1 MNIKKIALISTVAI
15 AMAASANGGAHSPIE
30 QRQAA
35 MKAVGG
41 QMRTLGGMA
50 QGKVA
55 YDELAA
61 LSALEIMRDA
71 AVAARPL
78 FPVGTETGDETRAMA
93 AIWAEDSEFDTIMVQ
108 LITSLDAAIAAEPA
122 DLASYRPLFGAA
134 AGTCRA
140 CHEKYRAPE
149 N

>member
-1 MNIKKIALISTVAI
+1 MNIKRSIA
-15 AMAASANGGAHSPIE
+15 AATIGLALAATAYGAAHSPIS

-50 QGKVA
+50 QGKIA
-55 YDELAA
+55 YDDFAVI
-61 LSALEIMRDA
+61 SALEIMRDA
-71 AVAARPL
+71 AVTARPL
-78 FPVGTETGDETRAMA
+78 FPAGSDTGEENRAKPE
-93 AIWAEDSEFDTIMVQ
+93 IWADGSDFDAIMGQ
-108 LITSLDAAIAAEPA
+108 LIANLNTAIAAEPA
-122 DLASYRPLFGAA
+122 DLASYRPLFGAV
-134 AGTCRA
+134 AGSCKA

>member
-1 MNIKKIALISTVAI
+1 MNIKKIALISTVAV
-15 AMAASANGGAHSPIE
+15 AMAASAFGAAHSPIE

-55 YDELAA
+55 FDDFAA

-71 AVAARPL
+71 AVTARPL
-78 FPVGTETGDETRAMA
+78 FPVGTEMGSETRAMPE
-93 AIWAEDSEFDTIMVQ
+93 IWADGSDFDAIMGQ
-108 LITSLDAAIAAEPA
+108 LIANLDTAIAAEPA
-122 DLASYRPLFGAA
+122 DLASYRPLFGAV
-134 AGTCRA
+134 AGTCKA

>member
-1 MNIKKIALISTVAI
+1 MNFKKLAILSAAAI
-15 AMAASANGGAHSPIE
+15 AIGATAIGGGHSPIE

-50 QGKVA
+50 NGRVA
-55 YDELAA
+55 FDDFAA
-61 LSALEIMRDA
+61 ISALEIMRDA
-71 AVAARPL
+71 AATAQPL
-78 FPVGTETGDETRAMA
+78 FPAGTGEGFETRAMPE
-93 AIWAEDSEFDTIMVQ
+93 IWADGTEFDAIMGQ
-108 LITSLDAAIAAEPA
+108 LIANLDAAIAAEPA
-122 DLASYRPLFGAA
+122 DLDSYRPLFGAV
-134 AGTCRA
+134 AGTCKS

>member
-1 MNIKKIALISTVAI
+1 MNIKKLAIISASSIAFAATAI
-15 AMAASANGGAHSPIE
+15 GGGHSPIE
-30 QRQAA
+30 QRIAA

-50 QGKVA
+50 QGKVE
-55 YDELAA
+55 YDDFAA

-71 AVAARPL
+71 AVTAAPL
-78 FPVGTETGDETRAMA
+78 FPVGTETGDNTRAMPEIWAADSDFNARMDQFIASLNA
-93 AIWAEDSEFDTIMVQ
+93 AIE
-108 LITSLDAAIAAEPA
+108 AEPA
-122 DLASYRPLFGAA
+122 DLASYGPLFGAV
-134 AGTCRA
+134 AGNCKS

>member
-1 MNIKKIALISTVAI
+1 MQKRHIILGVITSAVL
-15 AMAASANGGAHSPIE
+15 AASAFSAAHSPIA

-50 QGKVA
+50 QGKIA
-55 YDELAA
+55 YDDFAVI
-61 LSALEIMRDA
+61 SALEIMRDA
-71 AVAARPL
+71 VAEAQPL
-78 FPVGTETGDETRAMA
+78 FPAGSDMGEENRAKPE
-93 AIWAEDSEFDTIMVQ
+93 IWAADSDFDARMTQ
-108 LITSLDAAIAAEPA
+108 LLASLDTAIAAEPA
-122 DLASYRPLFGAA
+122 DLNSYRPLFGAV
-134 AGTCRA
+134 AGGCKG

>member
-1 MNIKKIALISTVAI
+1 MNLKKTIAVASLGL
-15 AMAASANGGAHSPIE
+15 ALAATAYGAAHSPIA

-50 QGKVA
+50 QGKTA
-55 YDELAA
+55 YDDFAV

-71 AVAARPL
+71 ATTARPL
-78 FPVGTETGDETRAMA
+78 FPAGTDMGEETRAKPE
-93 AIWAEDSEFDTIMVQ
+93 IWAADSDFDARMGQ
-108 LITSLDAAIAAEPA
+108 LLASLDAALAAEPA
-122 DLASYRPLFGAA
+122 DLASYRPLFGAI
-134 AGTCRA
+134 AGSCKG

>member
-1 MNIKKIALISTVAI
+1 MNIKKLAAISATALAF
-15 AMAASANGGAHSPIE
+15 AASATGGGHSPIE
-30 QRQAA
+30 QRIAA

-50 QGKVA
+50 QGKVD
-55 YDELAA
+55 YDDFAA

-71 AVAARPL
+71 AITARPL
-78 FPVGTETGDETRAMA
+78 FPTGTEMGFDTRAKPE
-93 AIWAEDSEFDTIMVQ
+93 IWAEGSDFDAIMGQ
-108 LITSLDAAIAAEPA
+108 LIANLDAAIAAEPA
-122 DLASYRPLFGAA
+122 DLASYRPLFGAI
-134 AGTCRA
+134 AGTCKS

>member
-1 MNIKKIALISTVAI
+1 MNIKKISIISAVAVAI
-15 AMAASANGGAHSPIE
+15 AATAIGGGHSPIE

-55 YDELAA
+55 YDDFAA
-61 LSALEIMRDA
+61 ISALEIMRDA
-71 AVAARPL
+71 VITARPL
-78 FPVGTETGDETRAMA
+78 FPVGTETGSETRAKPE
-93 AIWAEDSEFDTIMVQ
+93 IWAESSDFDTIMGQ
-108 LITSLDAAIAAEPA
+108 LIASLDTAIAAEPA
-122 DLASYRPLFGAA
+122 DLASYRPLFGAV
-134 AGTCRA
+134 AGNCKA

>member
-1 MNIKKIALISTVAI
+1 
-15 AMAASANGGAHSPIE
+15 
-30 QRQAA
+30 

-55 YDELAA
+55 YDDFAV

-71 AVAARPL
+71 TAAARPL
-78 FPVGTETGDETRAMA
+78 FPVGTETGDETRAKPE
-93 AIWAEDSEFDTIMVQ
+93 IWAADSDFDARMGQ
-108 LITSLDAAIAAEPA
+108 LIASLDAALAAEPA
-122 DLASYRPLFGAA
+122 DLASYRPLFGAIA
-134 AGTCRA
+134 QNCKG

>member
-1 MNIKKIALISTVAI
+1 MNIKKTLAATAIGIAL
-15 AMAASANGGAHSPIE
+15 AASAYAAAHSPIA

-50 QGKVA
+50 QGKIA
-55 YDELAA
+55 YDDFAV

-71 AVAARPL
+71 TIVARPL
-78 FPVGTETGDETRAMA
+78 FPAGTDMGEETRAKPE
-93 AIWAEDSEFDTIMVQ
+93 IWAADSDFDARMGQ
-108 LITSLDAAIAAEPA
+108 LIASLDAALAAEPA
-122 DLASYRPLFGAA
+122 DLASYRPLFGAI
-134 AGTCRA
+134 AGSCKG

>member
-1 MNIKKIALISTVAI
+1 MNIKKTIV
-15 AMAASANGGAHSPIE
+15 AASFGLALAATAYAAAHSPIS

-50 QGKVA
+50 QGKTA
-55 YDELAA
+55 YDDFAVI
-61 LSALEIMRDA
+61 SALEIMRDA
-71 AVAARPL
+71 AATARPL
-78 FPVGTETGDETRAMA
+78 FPAGTEMGEETRAKPE
-93 AIWAEDSEFDTIMVQ
+93 IWAADSDFDARMGEM
-108 LITSLDAAIAAEPA
+108 LASLDAAIAAEPA
-122 DLASYRPLFGAA
+122 DLASFGPIFGGIAQ
-134 AGTCRA
+134 TCKG

>member
-1 MNIKKIALISTVAI
+1 MNIKKLSIISAVTI
-15 AMAASANGGAHSPIE
+15 SIAASAFGAAHSPIS

-50 QGKVA
+50 QGKIS
-55 YDELAA
+55 YDDFAVI
-61 LSALEIMRDA
+61 SALEIMRDA
-71 AVAARPL
+71 AVTARPL
-78 FPVGTETGDETRAMA
+78 FPAGSDMGEENRAKPE
-93 AIWAEDSEFDTIMVQ
+93 IWAEGSDFDTIMGQ
-108 LITSLDAAIAAEPA
+108 LIANLDTAIAAEPA
-122 DLASYRPLFGAA
+122 DLASYRPLFGAV
-134 AGTCRA
+134 AGSCKA

>member
-1 MNIKKIALISTVAI
+1 MNIKTLAIITATSVAFAATAIS
-15 AMAASANGGAHSPIE
+15 GGHSPIE
-30 QRQAA
+30 QRIAA

-50 QGKVA
+50 QGQVE
-55 YDELAA
+55 YDDFAA

-71 AVAARPL
+71 AVAAAPL
-78 FPVGTETGDETRAMA
+78 FPVGTETGDNTRAMPEIWAADSDFNARMDQFVASLNA
-93 AIWAEDSEFDTIMVQ
+93 AIE
-108 LITSLDAAIAAEPA
+108 AEPA
-122 DLASYRPLFGAA
+122 DLASYGPLFGAV
-134 AGTCRA
+134 AGNCKS

>member
-1 MNIKKIALISTVAI
+1 MYIKKITVISAITVAI
-15 AMAASANGGAHSPIE
+15 AATAIGGGHSPIE

-55 YDELAA
+55 YDDFAA
-61 LSALEIMRDA
+61 ISALEIMRDA
-71 AVAARPL
+71 AMTARPL
-78 FPVGTETGDETRAMA
+78 FPSGTEMGFETRAKPE
-93 AIWAEDSEFDTIMVQ
+93 IWAEGSEFDAIMGQ
-108 LITSLDAAIAAEPA
+108 LIANLDAAIAAEPA
-122 DLASYRPLFGAA
+122 DLASYRPLFGAV
-134 AGTCRA
+134 AGTCKA

>member
-1 MNIKKIALISTVAI
+1 MNIKTTLA
-15 AMAASANGGAHSPIE
+15 AASIGLALAATAFAAAHSPISA
-30 QRQAA
+30 RQAA

-50 QGKVA
+50 QGKIA
-55 YDELAA
+55 YDDFAV

-71 AVAARPL
+71 AVTARPL
-78 FPVGTETGDETRAMA
+78 FPVGTETGEETRAKPE
-93 AIWAEDSEFDTIMVQ
+93 IWAADSDFDARMGQ
-108 LITSLDAAIAAEPA
+108 LIASLDTALAAEPA
-122 DLASYRPLFGAA
+122 DLASYRPLFGAIA
-134 AGTCRA
+134 QNCKG

>member
-1 MNIKKIALISTVAI
+1 MNIKKTLA
-15 AMAASANGGAHSPIE
+15 AASIGLALAATAFAAAHSPISA
-30 QRQAA
+30 RQAA

-55 YDELAA
+55 YDDFAA

-71 AVAARPL
+71 AATARPL
-78 FPVGTETGDETRAMA
+78 FPAGTEMGEETRAKPE
-93 AIWAEDSEFDTIMVQ
+93 IWADGSDFDARMGQ
-108 LITSLDAAIAAEPA
+108 LLASLDAAIAAEPA
-122 DLASYRPLFGAA
+122 DLASYRPLFGAI
-134 AGTCRA
+134 AGGCKG

>member
-1 MNIKKIALISTVAI
+1 MNFKNIAVISTLAM
-15 AMAASANGGAHSPIE
+15 AMAATAIGGGHSPIE

-55 YDELAA
+55 YDDFAA

-71 AVAARPL
+71 AMTARPL
-78 FPVGTETGDETRAMA
+78 FPAGTETGNETRAMPE
-93 AIWAEDSEFDTIMVQ
+93 IWADGSDFDAIMGQ
-108 LITSLDAAIAAEPA
+108 FIASLDTAIAAEPA
-122 DLASYRPLFGAA
+122 DLASYRPLFGAV
-134 AGTCRA
+134 AGTCKS

>member
-1 MNIKKIALISTVAI
+1 MNMKKITIISTIAVAI
-15 AMAASANGGAHSPIE
+15 AATAIGGGHSPIE

-50 QGKVA
+50 QGKTE
-55 YDELAA
+55 YDDFAA
-61 LSALEIMRDA
+61 ISALEIMRDA
-71 AVAARPL
+71 AVSARPL
-78 FPVGTETGDETRAMA
+78 FPAGTDTGNETRAKPE
-93 AIWAEDSEFDTIMVQ
+93 IWADGSDFDAIMGQ
-108 LITSLDAAIAAEPA
+108 LIANLDTAIAAEPA
-122 DLASYRPLFGAA
+122 DLASYRPLFGAV
-134 AGTCRA
+134 AGTCKA

>member
-1 MNIKKIALISTVAI
+1 MNIKKTLA
-15 AMAASANGGAHSPIE
+15 AASIGLALAATAFAAAHSPISA
-30 QRQAA
+30 RQAA

-55 YDELAA
+55 YDDFAV
-61 LSALEIMRDA
+61 LSALEIMRDG
-71 AVAARPL
+71 VITARPL
-78 FPVGTETGDETRAMA
+78 FPAGTEMGEETRAKA
-93 AIWAEDSEFDTIMVQ
+93 EIWAAGSDFDARMGQ
-108 LITSLDAAIAAEPA
+108 LIASLDAALAAEPA
-122 DLASYRPLFGAA
+122 DLASYRPLFGAIA
-134 AGTCRA
+134 QSCKG

>member
-1 MNIKKIALISTVAI
+1 MKLNTIVIAGVTGLTLA
-15 AMAASANGGAHSPIE
+15 ATAFAASHSPIA

-41 QMRTLGGMA
+41 EMRTLGGMA

-55 YDELAA
+55 YDDLTAIAA
-61 LSALEIMRDA
+61 LETMRN
-71 AVAARPL
+71 AVATAGPL
-78 FPVGTETGDETRAMA
+78 FADSDDMGEETRAKPE
-93 AIWAEDSEFDTIMVQ
+93 IWAADSDFNARLDQ
-108 LITSLDAAIAAEPA
+108 LLANLDAAIAAEPA
-122 DLASYRPLFGAA
+122 DAAAYTPLFGAV
-134 AGTCRA
+134 AGTCKG